1 MCQTGIHAHS
11 MHKWMHVPTWSKVVR
26 TEQRHIE
33 DNKLNSQK
41 VAENNNSKN
50 KTKDKQEAT

>member
-1 MCQTGIHAHS
+1 
-11 MHKWMHVPTWSKVVR
+11 MHKWTLVPIWREFWQVVR

>member
-1 MCQTGIHAHS
+1 MQIKRTSECTCQPAGNFD
-11 MHKWMHVPTWSKVVR
+11 KVLR

-50 KTKDKQEAT
+50 KIKDKQEAT